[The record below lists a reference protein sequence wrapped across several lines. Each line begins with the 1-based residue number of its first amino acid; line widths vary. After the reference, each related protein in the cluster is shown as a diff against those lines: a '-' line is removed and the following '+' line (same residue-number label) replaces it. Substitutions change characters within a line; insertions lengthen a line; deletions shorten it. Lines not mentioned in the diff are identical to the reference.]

1 MDLNVLSCP
10 TMINV
15 TASIKEWKIMK
26 FMFGVSVLSGIM
38 TEMIMKN
45 MLYKNNRLVAMSS
58 SIGKWQD
65 HLNF

>member
-1 MDLNVLSCP
+1 
-10 TMINV
+10 
-15 TASIKEWKIMK
+15 MK

-58 SIGKWQD
+58 SIGK
-65 HLNF
+65 